1 MYVPILPEA
10 LAKMGLKHF
19 ARSRGKNGV
28 KILSAKTLSA
38 FCDSAVRQWC
48 AYLSP
53 IEYFQPHF
61 WRRLFLHVFCPGVQS
76 SGGVEK
82 SNHFFLCMCHG
93 LDHSPVHIVF
103 DYRLFRRLKCFLGS
117 KNSENSVIC
126 CIQSCWLFIRVNTN
140 I

>member
-1 MYVPILPEA
+1 MPEA
-10 LAKMGLKHF
+10 GAKMGLTHFAEAGAKMELKNFAEAGAKMGLQYF

-61 WRRLFLHVFCPGVQS
+61 
-76 SGGVEK
+76 
-82 SNHFFLCMCHG
+82 
-93 LDHSPVHIVF
+93 
-103 DYRLFRRLKCFLGS
+103 
-117 KNSENSVIC
+117 
-126 CIQSCWLFIRVNTN
+126 
-140 I
+140 

>member
-1 MYVPILPEA
+1 MPKA
-10 LAKMGLKHF
+10 GAKMGLTHF
-19 ARSRGKNGV
+19 VRSLGKNGV
-28 KILSAKTLSA
+28 KILSAKTLSS

-53 IEYFQPHF
+53 IEYFCP
-61 WRRLFLHVFCPGVQS
+61 FLQAIIFALLLPRGS
-76 SGGVEK
+76 IFRGGVEK

-103 DYRLFRRLKCFLGS
+103 DYRLFRRLKCFLCS